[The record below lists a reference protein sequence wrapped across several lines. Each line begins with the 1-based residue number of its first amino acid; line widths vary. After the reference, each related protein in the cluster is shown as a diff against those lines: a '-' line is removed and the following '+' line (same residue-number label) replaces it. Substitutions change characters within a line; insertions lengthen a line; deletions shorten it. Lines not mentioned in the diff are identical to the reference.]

1 MDNVAGNALSRIDEL
16 VPSGV
21 TNPQRDTK
29 LEVAVIY
36 TTEHGTIAALKT
48 ASNLAKGLHATI
60 RFLAPQ
66 IVPYAL
72 PLDRPPV
79 SPRFIERRCRAMAL
93 ACAEASEVRID
104 VCLCRDKRAAL
115 LWAIRP
121 HALIIVGG
129 RKRWWRSSEQRLA
142 GMLQEQGRSV
152 LFVDQDCA
160 PTQARIRLLAQAR
173 ACGVEAAGIAG
184 RLDG

>member
-1 MDNVAGNALSRIDEL
+1 MDNVAENASSRIGEL
-16 VPSGV
+16 VPSGGA
-21 TNPQRDTK
+21 NPQRDTK
-29 LEVAVIY
+29 LEVSVIY

-79 SPRFIERRCRAMAL
+79 SPRFTERRCRAMAL
-93 ACAEASEVRID
+93 ACTEASEVRVEI
-104 VCLCRDKRAAL
+104 CLCRNKRAAL
-115 LWAIRP
+115 LWAVRP
-121 HALIIVGG
+121 HALIIIGG

-142 GMLQEQGRSV
+142 RTLQEQGRRV
-152 LFVDQDCA
+152 IFVDQNCA
-160 PTQARIRLLAQAR
+160 PTQGRIRLFTQAR
-173 ACGVEAAGIAG
+173 AGGLEVPGIAG
-184 RLDG
+184 